1 MARKKSKGSGGRG
14 SKKKRRLRQGSAS
27 RQGSAQD
34 GVSGTAQGSEARIE
48 RGRVLTPVEVKRRKI
63 ETSTAGLSDE
73 PVAVGL
79 PGPRPPRGMRF
90 ETQRWDT
97 STSGWSHEA
106 YARTEEE
113 AKVIGRQ
120 RVGVFGHRWRV
131 HPLLGASQSTGVS
144 PGTPGRKK
152 TKKKKKKKAM
162 QVRVKGSRAKV
173 RNEVTDYNRS
183 APTLRKPAKED
194 PDRTEEEVLLATEIA
209 SISAARGRAR
219 PGRLGFLRQDALV
232 AWLEQFGEQ
241 KD

>member
-34 GVSGTAQGSEARIE
+34 GLGGTAQGSEARIE

-73 PVAVGL
+73 PVVVGL
-79 PGPRPPRGMRF
+79 AGPRPHREMRF
-90 ETQRWDT
+90 EMQRYV
-97 STSGWSHEA
+97 SGIGWSHEA
-106 YARTEEE
+106 YARTKEE
-113 AKVIGRQ
+113 ANVIGRQ

-144 PGTPGRKK
+144 PGKPGRKK
-152 TKKKKKKKAM
+152 TKKKKEKKAT
-162 QVRVKGSRAKV
+162 QARVKGSRAKV
-173 RNEVTDYNRS
+173 RKEVTDYNRS

-194 PDRTEEEVLLATEIA
+194 PNRTEEEVVFGHGDRKHLRCPWSSPARSPRIPPSRCARRLAGA
-209 SISAARGRAR
+209 
-219 PGRLGFLRQDALV
+219 V
-232 AWLEQFGEQ
+232 W
-241 KD
+241 